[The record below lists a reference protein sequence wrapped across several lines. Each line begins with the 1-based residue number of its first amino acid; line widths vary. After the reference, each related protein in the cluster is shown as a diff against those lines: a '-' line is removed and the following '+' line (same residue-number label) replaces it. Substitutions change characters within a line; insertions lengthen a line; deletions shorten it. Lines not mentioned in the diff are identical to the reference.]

1 MSFKSFWQHFLYH
14 LGFYNYHLTSRGVQL
29 IKYMMNVVDGKQQE
43 PIPEFEQLLDKAG
56 GNDRQ
61 EAAQKIVD
69 ILSKCERN

>member
-14 LGFYNYHLTSRGVQL
+14 LGFYNYHLTPRGVQL
-29 IKYMMNVVDGKQQE
+29 IKYMMNVVDGKWQE

-56 GNDRQ
+56 GNDKQ

>member
-14 LGFYNYHLTSRGVQL
+14 LGFYNYHLTPRGVQL
-29 IKYMMNVVDGKQQE
+29 LKYMMNVVDGKWQE
-43 PIPEFEQLLDKAG
+43 PIPEFEQWLNEEGGDK
-56 GNDRQ
+56 Q

>member
-14 LGFYNYHLTSRGVQL
+14 LGFYNYHLTPRGVQL
-29 IKYMMNVVDGKQQE
+29 IKYMMNVVDGKWQE
-43 PIPEFEQLLDKAG
+43 PIPEFEQWLNEEGGDK
-56 GNDRQ
+56 Q

>member
-1 MSFKSFWQHFLYH
+1 
-14 LGFYNYHLTSRGVQL
+14 
-29 IKYMMNVVDGKQQE
+29 MMNVVDGRRQE
-43 PIPEFEQLLDKAG
+43 PIPEFEQLLDKAD

>member
-14 LGFYNYHLTSRGVQL
+14 LGFYNYHLTQRGAQL
-29 IKYMMNVVDGKQQE
+29 LKYMMNVVDGKWQE
-43 PIPEFEQLLDKAG
+43 PIPEFEQWLNEEGGDK
-56 GNDRQ
+56 Q